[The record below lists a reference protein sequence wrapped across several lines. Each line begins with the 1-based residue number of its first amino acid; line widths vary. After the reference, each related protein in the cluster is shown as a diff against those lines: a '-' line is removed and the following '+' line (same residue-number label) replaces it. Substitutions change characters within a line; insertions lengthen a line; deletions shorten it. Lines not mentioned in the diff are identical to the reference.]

1 VSDLVV
7 ELLLRMVKPAV
18 ALLLGALIYWVATG
32 PLGEPGS
39 VVLALLSW
47 IAAAAFVGLLETG
60 IV

>member
-47 IAAAAFVGLLETG
+47 IAAAAFVSLLETG